1 MKVSIVIPSRNE
13 TFVVRMVE
21 DLLLKATGDVEII
34 VVQDGPPYQEFPND
48 RRIVVVN
55 SPQMG
60 LKPCVNFGVGIAT
73 GEYILKS
80 DAHCMFG
87 PGFDEILKADM
98 EPNWVVVPRF
108 YVLNAEEWKFQ
119 DDRFWDYFFLHCPFT
134 DPKGFRF
141 KAGGHWDRRT
151 ADRLDI
157 SIDETMQMHGSAWFM
172 TKTYF
177 TKTLGGMS
185 SVGYDTFGMEPP
197 EIGLKTWLGAWD
209 GKLMVNKKTWY
220 AHMHKGRERPRGY
233 PLSRERIQASYDYAA
248 RYWIGNE
255 WQERVHNLQWLVEKF
270 WPVPTWPD
278 NWRELWHTWKVSQDD
293 K

>member
-87 PGFDEILKADM
+87 QAL
-98 EPNWVVVPRF
+98 
-108 YVLNAEEWKFQ
+108 
-119 DDRFWDYFFLHCPFT
+119 
-134 DPKGFRF
+134 
-141 KAGGHWDRRT
+141 
-151 ADRLDI
+151 
-157 SIDETMQMHGSAWFM
+157 
-172 TKTYF
+172 TKY
-177 TKTLGGMS
+177 
-185 SVGYDTFGMEPP
+185 
-197 EIGLKTWLGAWD
+197 
-209 GKLMVNKKTWY
+209 
-220 AHMHKGRERPRGY
+220 
-233 PLSRERIQASYDYAA
+233 
-248 RYWIGNE
+248 
-255 WQERVHNLQWLVEKF
+255 
-270 WPVPTWPD
+270 
-278 NWRELWHTWKVSQDD
+278 
-293 K
+293 